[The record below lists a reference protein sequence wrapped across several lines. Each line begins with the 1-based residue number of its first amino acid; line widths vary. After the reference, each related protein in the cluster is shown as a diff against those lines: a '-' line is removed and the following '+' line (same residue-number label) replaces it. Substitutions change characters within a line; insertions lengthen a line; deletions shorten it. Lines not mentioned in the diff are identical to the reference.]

1 MMYWL
6 LGIIL
11 VLDVAIVLV
20 LMCRADD
27 EEDDWEGV

>member
-11 VLDVAIVLV
+11 VLDVAIALV
-20 LMCRADD
+20 LMCRAD
-27 EEDDWEGV
+27 EDDWEGA